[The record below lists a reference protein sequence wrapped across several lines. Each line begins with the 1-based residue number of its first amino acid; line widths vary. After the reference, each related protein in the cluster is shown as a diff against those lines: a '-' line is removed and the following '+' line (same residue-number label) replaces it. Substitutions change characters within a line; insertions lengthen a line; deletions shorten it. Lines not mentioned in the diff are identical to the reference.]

1 MDKRTLGKNG
11 PDVSAIGVGA
21 LSFSNFYGEA
31 TDEGSHEIL
40 NKSLEMGIDHID
52 TSNVYGNG
60 RSETVIGSFLE
71 KQGRQKNDLFKIASK
86 VGIRRNEATG
96 KRFFDNS
103 EAHIREQLEGSLKRL
118 GLDTLDLY
126 YIHRRDA
133 SIPIEDVTGTMC
145 QLVKEGKIRA
155 FGFSEIAPT
164 SLMLAN
170 SVGHVAAVQSEYSL
184 STRSPEM
191 GLTQLTKEL
200 GTALVAFS
208 PVGRSLLTD
217 DPHPNERA
225 QNLDFLKV
233 NPRFQEPN
241 LTRNIEAGA
250 KFRALASDLG
260 LSAAGLS
267 IAWLLHQDSNIIPI
281 PGTRSVKH
289 LAELVKGAN
298 SKLDSQTLTAIEAA
312 LPIGWVHGDRYS
324 PDQWMAVERYC

>member
-71 KQGRQKNDLFKIASK
+71 KQGRQKNELFKIASK
-86 VGIRRNEATG
+86 VGIRRDEATG

-126 YIHRRDA
+126 YVHRRDA

-145 QLVKEGKIRA
+145 QLVKEGKIR
-155 FGFSEIAPT
+155 
-164 SLMLAN
+164 
-170 SVGHVAAVQSEYSL
+170 
-184 STRSPEM
+184 
-191 GLTQLTKEL
+191 
-200 GTALVAFS
+200 
-208 PVGRSLLTD
+208 
-217 DPHPNERA
+217 
-225 QNLDFLKV
+225 
-233 NPRFQEPN
+233 
-241 LTRNIEAGA
+241 
-250 KFRALASDLG
+250 
-260 LSAAGLS
+260 
-267 IAWLLHQDSNIIPI
+267 
-281 PGTRSVKH
+281 
-289 LAELVKGAN
+289 
-298 SKLDSQTLTAIEAA
+298 
-312 LPIGWVHGDRYS
+312 
-324 PDQWMAVERYC
+324 